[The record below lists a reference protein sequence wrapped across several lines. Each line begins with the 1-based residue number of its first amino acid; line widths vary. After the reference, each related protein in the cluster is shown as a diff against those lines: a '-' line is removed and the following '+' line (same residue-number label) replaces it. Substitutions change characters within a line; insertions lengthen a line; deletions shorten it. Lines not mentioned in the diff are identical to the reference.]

1 MSEVDG
7 RRNRARR
14 VCSSLHK
21 LLSCVDNLW
30 HKLRVSC
37 KRRRNSQKRV
47 LFYTAQGIGSLFVMI
62 AAIVLYQIILAT
74 ATTLSE
80 TCGSDSI
87 PTNDTDLKAQTTAD
101 QSSFQCSGDA
111 FGLSACEYG
120 DLLNVANMMYTNF
133 YVNGMQFL
141 VCMLLIYSLG
151 KFTHLPA
158 EKLQFDKKNASRLMM
173 LFGGI
178 CKQGTWLFRLLHF
191 LQGILIFGSWLM
203 MVLGYCRGNLAYSSY
218 CIAYSENCAYNKA
231 RNCQYYY
238 VYCQPDA
245 TLLLGCY
252 TEAGRAAF
260 SGRMDIR
267 VLSGVHCVACGILEA
282 DFANTMGT
290 DEFYLLDDSSKGTNA
305 WVCNEQ
311 LQGCFH
317 TTAWSSIKCGT
328 STSGGTCEASLGG
341 VVTADYLSGTLA
353 EIVCARRRLDFQML
367 DADIRRLNESTDD
380 GDAAADGDDA
390 GDDGDDAGDDAGDDR
405 DASAEETTVSQ
416 QCSWGNPT
424 IADYF
429 YDISQCSQSGSLVY
443 RLSMLYVYFAGCS
456 FAVSTI
462 FGQIVRLLLNPEPW
476 FFNPQS
482 ADENFIFKFLR
493 LVAP

>member
-120 DLLNVANMMYTNF
+120 DLLNVANMMYANF

-158 EKLQFDKKNASRLMM
+158 EKLQFDKKMR
-173 LFGGI
+173 
-178 CKQGTWLFRLLHF
+178 
-191 LQGILIFGSWLM
+191 
-203 MVLGYCRGNLAYSSY
+203 
-218 CIAYSENCAYNKA
+218 
-231 RNCQYYY
+231 
-238 VYCQPDA
+238 PD
-245 TLLLGCY
+245 
-252 TEAGRAAF
+252 
-260 SGRMDIR
+260 
-267 VLSGVHCVACGILEA
+267 
-282 DFANTMGT
+282 
-290 DEFYLLDDSSKGTNA
+290 
-305 WVCNEQ
+305 
-311 LQGCFH
+311 
-317 TTAWSSIKCGT
+317 
-328 STSGGTCEASLGG
+328 
-341 VVTADYLSGTLA
+341 
-353 EIVCARRRLDFQML
+353 
-367 DADIRRLNESTDD
+367 
-380 GDAAADGDDA
+380 
-390 GDDGDDAGDDAGDDR
+390 
-405 DASAEETTVSQ
+405 
-416 QCSWGNPT
+416 
-424 IADYF
+424 
-429 YDISQCSQSGSLVY
+429 
-443 RLSMLYVYFAGCS
+443 
-456 FAVSTI
+456 
-462 FGQIVRLLLNPEPW
+462 
-476 FFNPQS
+476 
-482 ADENFIFKFLR
+482 
-493 LVAP
+493 